1 MLNDTT
7 RLLSGLTDYAAVVVG
22 PAHEGGVVR
31 SVQIVGLAPRV
42 ALLVAVLSNGVVEKR
57 TLELAEEADEI
68 RLASAA
74 AHLSRS
80 LVGTTLAAPPSVP
93 LSGTSDVDRVVAAA
107 VAALSGAEDAETD
120 VFVGGASRVAAAFDA
135 VESVRS
141 VLAILEQ
148 QLVVVSLFR
157 DVLDRGLTVA
167 IGSETGIHRLAECS
181 IVVAPYDIEGE
192 RAGTIGV
199 LGPTR
204 MNYSQAL
211 AAVAVVS
218 NRLSRR
224 LSEG

>member
-1 MLNDTT
+1 M
-7 RLLSGLTDYAAVVVG
+7 
-22 PAHEGGVVR
+22 
-31 SVQIVGLAPRV
+31 
-42 ALLVAVLSNGVVEKR
+42 
-57 TLELAEEADEI
+57 
-68 RLASAA
+68 
-74 AHLSRS
+74 
-80 LVGTTLAAPPSVP
+80 PP
-93 LSGTSDVDRVVAAA
+93 SGTSDVDRVVAAA

-120 VFVGGASRVAAAFDA
+120 VFVGGASRMAAAFDA

-148 QLVVVSLFR
+148 QLVVVSLLR

-167 IGSETGIHRLAECS
+167 IGTETGIHRLAECS

-218 NRLSRR
+218 NRLGRR